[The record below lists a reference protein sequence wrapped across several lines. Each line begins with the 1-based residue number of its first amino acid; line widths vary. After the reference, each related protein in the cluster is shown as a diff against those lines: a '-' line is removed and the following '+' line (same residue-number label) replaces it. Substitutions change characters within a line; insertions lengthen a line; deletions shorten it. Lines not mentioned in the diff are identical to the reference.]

1 MPLVHAFI
9 VLLVIF
15 FPMSRAKDHPSRSV
29 CFNTSARSGRIV
41 GGSDA
46 KRNEMPFVVSLT
58 RRGGHFCGATILSE
72 RWLITA
78 AHCLCNSQ
86 NDFMKATQIRA
97 VLGLHRIS
105 EYKGA
110 PLRGDSGEKILPVE
124 VPLESFKIHPE
135 YNCLRAANDIA
146 LLRVKPI
153 EFTTTIQPS
162 CIATEDTP
170 VNSVAT
176 VMGWGWTHENQSV
189 GQRADTLQKAQ
200 VHVWPNSQCQMSF
213 KSHEKSIV
221 ITEEQLCAGKESGGV
236 DACWADSGGPLVS
249 TEGLLIGIVSTG
261 IGCARPD
268 LPGIYT
274 RVTKYANWIKGVIE
288 SST

>member
-1 MPLVHAFI
+1 
-9 VLLVIF
+9 
-15 FPMSRAKDHPSRSV
+15 
-29 CFNTSARSGRIV
+29 
-41 GGSDA
+41 
-46 KRNEMPFVVSLT
+46 
-58 RRGGHFCGATILSE
+58 
-72 RWLITA
+72 
-78 AHCLCNSQ
+78 
-86 NDFMKATQIRA
+86 MKATQIRA

-135 YNCLRAANDIA
+135 YNCLRAAHDIA

-153 EFTTTIQPS
+153 EFTTTIQPSCIATEDTPVNSVATVMGWGWTHENQSVGAPLRGDSGEKILPVEVPLESFKIHPEYNCLRAAHDIALLRVKPIEFTSTIQPS

>member
-1 MPLVHAFI
+1 MPLVQTLI

-15 FPMSRAKDHPSRSV
+15 LLPHSRAKDSR
-29 CFNTSARSGRIV
+29 CFSGTRGGRIV

-46 KRNEMPFVVSLT
+46 KRNEMPYVVSLT
-58 RRGGHFCGATILSE
+58 RRGGHFCGATVLSD

-86 NDFMKATQIRA
+86 NDFMKPSQIRA

-105 EYKGA
+105 EYKEHVA
-110 PLRGDSGEKILPVE
+110 EKNLPLD
-124 VPLESFKIHPE
+124 VPLQSFVIHPE

-146 LLRVKPI
+146 LLKMKPI
-153 EFTTTIQPS
+153 QFAPTIGS
-162 CIATEDTP
+162 ICIATQDVEDNTP
-170 VNSVAT
+170 AT

-189 GQRADTLQKAQ
+189 GQRADTLQKAK
-200 VHVWPNSQCQMSF
+200 VEVWPNARCQTSF
-213 KSHEKSIV
+213 RTQEKSIS
-221 ITEEQLCAGKESGGV
+221 ITENQLCAGKEDGGV

-249 TEGLLIGIVSTG
+249 PEGILIGIVSTG
-261 IGCARPD
+261 IGCARPN

-274 RVTKYANWIKGVIE
+274 RVTKYSNWIEDIIDI
-288 SST
+288 ST